1 MGGSSFDYNDWQTT
15 STKTRSKSINQ
26 IYTTSSLHDDVDPAK
41 MKNGQRESCDSDAN
55 PKSTPIIIGLDA
67 TGSMQTIPEYM
78 IKTGLGEMF
87 KSIYERKPVSDPQV
101 AFCCIGDVVAGD
113 RAPFQVGQFE
123 SQCDLLVD
131 GLTKFWLNGCGGG
144 GNDQESYDL
153 PYYFA
158 VNHTKTDSFQKR
170 GQKGYLITIGD
181 EPPPRV
187 LTAGDIN
194 KVFGTNPEGNV
205 TFEQLVSQVRRTYI
219 PIHIIIEEGS
229 HVRAYGLD
237 TVLTPWRNLL
247 GEDAIVCS
255 DYTKLAEIIT
265 SILQVKAGMSA
276 KDVIDSW
283 DGSTSVAVSK
293 AVSSLTTQQDS
304 SVVF

>member
-1 MGGSSFDYNDWQTT
+1 MGGSSFSYDDW
-15 STKTRSKSINQ
+15 SNISSSNKTKTKSELF
-26 IYTTSSLHDDVDPAK
+26 TSNKLLDEVNPAK
-41 MKNGQRESCDSDAN
+41 MKNGIRESCDSTNN
-55 PKSTPIIIGLDA
+55 PNSTPIIIGLDC

-78 IKTGLGEMF
+78 IKTGLGELF
-87 KSIYERKPVSDPQV
+87 KNIYDKKPVSDPQV
-101 AFCCIGDVVAGD
+101 LFCTIGDVVAGD
-113 RAPFQVGQFE
+113 IAPFSAGQFE

-144 GNDQESYDL
+144 DNDQESYDL

-237 TVLTPWRNLL
+237 TVLKPWRNLL

-265 SILQVKAGMSA
+265 SILQVKAGMNA